1 MSETLTEKYRPTC
14 LDECILP
21 ERIKKPL
28 EKLVKR
34 GQLGHLIFYGKPG
47 NGKTSTAKALIN
59 ELKSEN
65 CIEINGSLYNTSDFI
80 KQSIPQWGSGLHG
93 GRRVIFFDESDNLT
107 ENAQKIIKVPLE
119 KYAKLFDVIFCLNDF
134 NKIDDAIKSRCHNFC
149 FDIKKEEE
157 DEIKKVLVKRF
168 LNISKKEK
176 ISIKKSD
183 IEEIYVEKN
192 GDIRAM
198 LKKLELF

>member
-1 MSETLTEKYRPTC
+1 MSNSLTEKYRPTC

-28 EKLVKR
+28 EKLIKR

-47 NGKTSTAKALIN
+47 NGKTSTAMALIK

-65 CIEINGSLYNTSDFI
+65 VYIVNASLNNSADFI
-80 KQSIPQWGSGLHG
+80 SKALAHFGTGIYD
-93 GRRVIFFDESDNLT
+93 GRRIIILEEADNLT
-107 ENAQKIIKVPLE
+107 ENAQKILKKPLE
-119 KYAKLFDVIFCLNDF
+119 DMAAVYDVIFCLNDF
-134 NKIDDAIKSRCHNFC
+134 DKIDNAIKSRCNSFC

-157 DEIKKVLVKRF
+157 DKIKKLVIKRF

-183 IEEIYVEKN
+183 IEEIYADNN

>member
-1 MSETLTEKYRPTC
+1 MFSTLTEKYKPTC

-21 ERIKKPL
+21 KRIKKPL
-28 EKLVKR
+28 EKLVKK

-47 NGKTSTAKALIN
+47 NGKTSTAMALIK

-65 CIEINGSLYNTSDFI
+65 SFEINGSLDNSADFI
-80 KQSIPQWGSGLHG
+80 KQSIPQWGAGLYD
-93 GRRVIFFDESDNLT
+93 GRRIIFVDESDNLT
-107 ENAQKIIKVPLE
+107 ENAQKILKVPIE
-119 KYAKLFDVIFCLNDF
+119 KYAGIFDVIFCVNDF
-134 NKIDDAIKSRCHNFC
+134 DKIDNAIKSRCYNFC

-157 DEIKKVLVKRF
+157 DEIKKLVIKRF

-183 IEEIYVEKN
+183 IEEIYAENN

>member
-1 MSETLTEKYRPTC
+1 MFSTLTEKYRQTC
-14 LDECILP
+14 LDECLLP

-47 NGKTSTAKALIN
+47 NGKTSTAMALIK

-65 CIEINGSLYNTSDFI
+65 VYIVNASLNNSADFI
-80 KQSIPQWGSGLHG
+80 SKALAHFGTGVYD
-93 GRRVIFFDESDNLT
+93 GRRIIILEEADNLT
-107 ENAQKIIKVPLE
+107 ENAQKILKKPLE
-119 KYAKLFDVIFCLNDF
+119 DMAAVYDVIFCLNDF
-134 NKIDDAIKSRCHNFC
+134 DKIDNAIKSRCNSFC

-157 DEIKKVLVKRF
+157 DKIKKLVVKRF
-168 LNISKKEK
+168 LSISKKEK

-183 IEEIYVEKN
+183 IEEIYADNN

>member
-1 MSETLTEKYRPTC
+1 MFSTLTEKYRPTC
-14 LDECILP
+14 LEECILP

-47 NGKTSTAKALIN
+47 NGKTSAAMALIK

-65 CIEINGSLYNTSDFI
+65 VYIVNASLNNSADFI
-80 KQSIPQWGSGLHG
+80 SKALAHFGTGVYD
-93 GRRVIFFDESDNLT
+93 GRRVIILEEADNLT
-107 ENAQKIIKVPLE
+107 ENAQKILKKPLE
-119 KYAKLFDVIFCLNDF
+119 DMAAVYDVIFCLNDF
-134 NKIDDAIKSRCHNFC
+134 DKIDNAIKSRCNSFC
-149 FDIKKEEE
+149 FDIKEDEE
-157 DEIKKVLVKRF
+157 DEIKKLVVKRF

-183 IEEIYVEKN
+183 IEEIYADNN

>member
-1 MSETLTEKYRPTC
+1 MFNTLTEKYRPTC

-47 NGKTSTAKALIN
+47 NGKTSAAMALIK

-65 CIEINGSLYNTSDFI
+65 VYIVNASLNNSADFI
-80 KQSIPQWGSGLHG
+80 SKALAHFGTGIYD
-93 GRRVIFFDESDNLT
+93 GRRIIILEEADNLT
-107 ENAQKIIKVPLE
+107 ENAQKILKKPLE
-119 KYAKLFDVIFCLNDF
+119 DMAAVYDVIFCLNDF
-134 NKIDDAIKSRCHNFC
+134 DKIDNAIKSRCNSFC

-157 DEIKKVLVKRF
+157 DKIKKLVIKRF

-183 IEEIYVEKN
+183 IEEIYADNN

>member
-1 MSETLTEKYRPTC
+1 MSSTLTEKYRPTC

-28 EKLVKR
+28 EKLVKK

-47 NGKTSTAKALIN
+47 NGKTSTAMALIK
-59 ELKSEN
+59 ELKTEN
-65 CIEINGSLYNTSDFI
+65 FIEINGSLDNSVDYLKESL
-80 KQSIPQWGSGLHG
+80 PGWGAGIYD
-93 GRRVIFFDESDNLT
+93 GRRIIFIDEADNLT
-107 ENAQKIIKVPLE
+107 ENAQKLLKVPLE
-119 KYAKLFDVIFCLNDF
+119 KYAGLFDVIFCLNDF
-134 NKIDDAIKSRCHNFC
+134 DKIDNAIKSRCSSFC

-157 DEIKKVLVKRF
+157 DEIKKLVVKRF
-168 LNISKKEK
+168 LGISKKEK

-183 IEEIYVEKN
+183 IEEIYADNN

>member
-1 MSETLTEKYRPTC
+1 MSSTLTEKYRPTC

-47 NGKTSTAKALIN
+47 NGKTSAAMALIK

-65 CIEINGSLYNTSDFI
+65 VYIVNASLNNSADFI
-80 KQSIPQWGSGLHG
+80 SKALANFGTGVYD
-93 GRRVIFFDESDNLT
+93 GRRIIILEEADNIT
-107 ENAQKIIKVPLE
+107 ENAQKILKKPLE
-119 KYAKLFDVIFCLNDF
+119 DMAAVYDVIFCLNDF
-134 NKIDDAIKSRCHNFC
+134 DKIDNAIKSRCSSFC

-157 DEIKKVLVKRF
+157 DEIKKLVVKRF
-168 LNISKKEK
+168 LGISKKEK

-183 IEEIYVEKN
+183 IEEIYADNN